1 MSDPMKQAWNDVAEG
16 FSVLGRLMKER
27 YRAANPD
34 EVGDGAAAAAAAA
47 AKDDDVA
54 LRAAF
59 DKFVAAGREF
69 GDRAVDVARD
79 DDVKAQAKHVSAS
92 LNEAV
97 SATVALL
104 GERADGLFNRSKDD
118 DPTSGAPSS
127 DTPETKPTSDN

>member
-1 MSDPMKQAWNDVAEG
+1 MSDPMKQAWSDVAEG

-27 YRAANPD
+27 YRAADAD
-34 EVGDGAAAAAAAA
+34 EVGDGAPATAEAN
-47 AKDDDVA
+47 DDDVA

-59 DKFVAAGREF
+59 DKLIAAGREF

-79 DDVKAQAKHVSAS
+79 EDVKAQAKQVSAS

-104 GERADGLFNRSKDD
+104 GEHVDGLFNRSKGD
-118 DPTSGAPSS
+118 DPTFDAPSS
-127 DTPETKPTSDN
+127 NTPDTKPTSDN